1 MPIELPNISGEW
13 IDKIFRLK
21 PASFEAMALET
32 FVYQYHHNTIYAQ
45 YANAVGKSPAN
56 VKALQDIPF
65 LPIRFFKSH
74 QVTSGDFVPEA
85 VFESSGT
92 TQTINSKHYVKSLA
106 IYRESFLRAFEHF
119 YGDIKDWCIIGLLPS
134 YLERSNSSLV
144 VMADELIK
152 RSNHSESGFYLYEH
166 EKLTNALQQLEAK
179 KQKTLLLGVTFA
191 LLDFA
196 DDYPQKLQH
205 TIVMETGGMKGRR
218 EEWTRQQVHDFLT
231 AQLGVPVI
239 HSEYGMTELLSQAYS
254 DGNGIFRC
262 PDWMKIVLR
271 ADDDPLQL
279 SESNTGI
286 INVIDLANI
295 YSCSF
300 IATDDAG
307 KLYKDGSFE
316 VIGRTDNSDLRGC
329 SLMTL

>member
-13 IDKIFRLK
+13 NDKIFGLQTDQ
-21 PASFEAMALET
+21 FNEMALQT
-32 FVYQYHHNTIYAQ
+32 FVYQYTHNSIYAQ
-45 YANAVGKSPAN
+45 YANAVGKPPEKVVTVN
-56 VKALQDIPF
+56 DIPF

-74 QVTSGDFVPEA
+74 RVVSGVFEPEA

-92 TQTINSKHYVKSLA
+92 TQTINSRHAVKSLS
-106 IYRESFLRAFEHF
+106 IYRNSFTKAFEQF
-119 YGDIKDWCIIGLLPS
+119 YGDAADWCIIGLLPS

-144 VMADELIK
+144 VMVDELIK
-152 RSNHSESGFYLYEH
+152 QSKHAESGFYLYEH
-166 EKLTNALQQLEAK
+166 EKLFNILKTLEAK
-179 KQKTLLLGVTFA
+179 KQKTLLIGVTFA

-196 DDYPQKLQH
+196 EAYQMDLQH
-205 TIVMETGGMKGRR
+205 TTVMETGGMKGRR

-231 AQLGVPVI
+231 ARLGVKTI

-254 DGNGIFRC
+254 YGNGIFYC
-262 PDWMKIVLR
+262 PSWMKIVLR

-279 SESNTGI
+279 SATDNGI

-295 YSCSF
+295 FSCSF

-307 KLYKDGSFE
+307 KMQPDGGFE

-329 SLMTL
+329 SLMVM